1 MLMILHRLGSFS
13 VGTIRVDHFEIV
25 FPVDLLNELLR
36 LQHVL
41 LQLTHHFFFTFPRP
55 LKLVHLQSTE
65 VLGQILILV
74 MICVV
79 FTIEFV
85 V

>member
-1 MLMILHRLGSFS
+1 MLTILHRLGSFS
-13 VGTIRVDHFEIV
+13 MGTFRVDHFEIV
-25 FPVDLLNELLR
+25 SPVDLLKEFLR

-41 LQLTHHFFFTFPRP
+41 LQLTHHFFFTFARL
-55 LKLVHLQSTE
+55 LKLVHLESTE
-65 VLGQILILV
+65 VLGQIPILI
-74 MICVV
+74 MIRAV